1 MIINRKSND
10 KPTNEVKQESLKDLQ
25 KKEEEHVF
33 IFVQFWLLKPELA
46 IPDIPENKRVRDY
59 LKSQPLTG
67 HGDAFGKS
75 IRIVQCYRCKVDNC
89 ILNMII
95 SVMDIDLETQNVNI
109 QKVVIWIRN
118 NKKELKT
125 IFFKIIIR

>member
-1 MIINRKSND
+1 M
-10 KPTNEVKQESLKDLQ
+10 
-25 KKEEEHVF
+25 KKLNKKGFLLAETLIVSTFIATTMVF

-75 IRIVQCYRCKVDNC
+75 IRIVQCYRCKVDNY
-89 ILNMII
+89 IQNMIG
-95 SVMDIDLETQNVNI
+95 SVMDIDQEIQNVNI
-109 QKVVIWIRN
+109 QKVVIWIWN
-118 NKKELKT
+118 FKNELKLYY
-125 IFFKIIIR
+125 FYYY